1 MIFSSPGRGG
11 IVGPVLALLSAV
23 AAAAYLVLAQLIAAS
38 VPPAMSALWTA
49 AGAGLS
55 LTATWLVGGGALPG
69 KALAPGGSLGPG
81 HGGEVRVAA
90 RHHRAGRVGASLML
104 VAIPIL
110 AASPRS

>member
-1 MIFSSPGRGG
+1 MIFILPRPGG

-69 KALAPGGSLGPG
+69 KTLAPVGALALAT
-81 HGGEVRVAA
+81 VA
-90 RHHRAGRVGASLML
+90 GFVCLF
-104 VAIPIL
+104 